1 MHDQVQTSV
10 HHTHFKAGNAGFLPL
25 LLFFAFVFI
34 ETISRMIMRVDQV
47 YENPAV
53 EIFSMETEQPF
64 LTGSGLEDI
73 NPDKPD
79 EDWV

>member
-1 MHDQVQTSV
+1 
-10 HHTHFKAGNAGFLPL
+10 
-25 LLFFAFVFI
+25 
-34 ETISRMIMRVDQV
+34 MRVDQV

-53 EIFSMETEQPF
+53 EIFPMETEQPF

>member
-1 MHDQVQTSV
+1 
-10 HHTHFKAGNAGFLPL
+10 
-25 LLFFAFVFI
+25 
-34 ETISRMIMRVDQV
+34 MRVDWA
-47 YENPAV
+47 YENPVV
-53 EIFSMETEQPF
+53 EIFSMETEQPI